1 MIYGNCYIFIDDHA
15 KGLSTFTIM
24 AGLGG
29 FMGYGLGGINWD
41 ATAIGVMLGG
51 HLHATFTLITI
62 IFLICVSC
70 TITSFKEIP
79 LELLE
84 KDQEYQY
91 LQEQKTSG
99 EEKEDEQ
106 KEHEKITT
114 DECVSY
120 GTLDNDQEIASKKDE
135 FVLKPLPIQ
144 EPEKRAGQVPMIPDV
159 TSQNI
164 DYMKHGFNED
174 MGGNPKA
181 TLTEYLLS
189 IVYMPHSLRMVCL
202 TNLFC
207 WMAHVCYSLYFTD
220 FVGEAVYGGNPQA
233 PEGTKEREL
242 YESGVRFGCWGMS
255 MYSLSCSCYSLVIE
269 KLIERYK
276 AQRVYICGLL
286 FYSTGMMMMALTK
299 HPAGVI
305 IFSWTAGVMY
315 STLFTMPYLLVAHYH
330 ASSTFEVTT
339 EGEAIQSG
347 GVRGLGTDVAIVSS
361 MVFLAQFLLSCCLG
375 TIVSKSGTTTAV
387 VYVASTLAACGAI
400 SATQIMYLDL

>member
-1 MIYGNCYIFIDDHA
+1 
-15 KGLSTFTIM
+15 
-24 AGLGG
+24 
-29 FMGYGLGGINWD
+29 
-41 ATAIGVMLGG
+41 
-51 HLHATFTLITI
+51 
-62 IFLICVSC
+62 
-70 TITSFKEIP
+70 
-79 LELLE
+79 
-84 KDQEYQY
+84 
-91 LQEQKTSG
+91 
-99 EEKEDEQ
+99 
-106 KEHEKITT
+106 
-114 DECVSY
+114 
-120 GTLDNDQEIASKKDE
+120 
-135 FVLKPLPIQ
+135 
-144 EPEKRAGQVPMIPDV
+144 
-159 TSQNI
+159 
-164 DYMKHGFNED
+164 
-174 MGGNPKA
+174 
-181 TLTEYLLS
+181 
-189 IVYMPHSLRMVCL
+189 
-202 TNLFC
+202 
-207 WMAHVCYSLYFTD
+207 
-220 FVGEAVYGGNPQA
+220 
-233 PEGTKEREL
+233 
-242 YESGVRFGCWGMS
+242 MS

-400 SATQIMYLDL
+400 SL